1 MAAPLSIHK
10 FDLELEKEMKKDC
23 LGVIY
28 IGQSPRPENVAELR
42 KVLGEHVS
50 ITETGALDGLPRS
63 MIDTLF
69 PQDSNDTLYTKLPSG
84 EEVVISKQEVTKR
97 TQQHMDA
104 FGARNLDV
112 ILMFCTGVFHN
123 LNTKG
128 YVIFPS
134 AVLEGY
140 LQSVLPKGRLGV
152 FTPQPI
158 QVEQTTQKWKRS
170 QWQLTVEPLIPSVT
184 DETVIDEAAEKITR
198 AKPDLIALDC
208 MGYTHAIKERIREKT
223 GIRTVLAVSTAAR
236 AVQELID

>member
-1 MAAPLSIHK
+1 M
-10 FDLELEKEMKKDC
+10 
-23 LGVIY
+23 
-28 IGQSPRPENVAELR
+28 
-42 KVLGEHVS
+42 
-50 ITETGALDGLPRS
+50 
-63 MIDTLF
+63 
-69 PQDSNDTLYTKLPSG
+69 
-84 EEVVISKQEVTKR
+84 
-97 TQQHMDA
+97 
-104 FGARNLDV
+104 
-112 ILMFCTGVFHN
+112 ILMFGTGVFHD

-134 AVLEGY
+134 AVLEDY

-152 FTPQPI
+152 FTPLPS

-208 MGYTHAIKERIREKT
+208 MGYTHAMKERIREKT